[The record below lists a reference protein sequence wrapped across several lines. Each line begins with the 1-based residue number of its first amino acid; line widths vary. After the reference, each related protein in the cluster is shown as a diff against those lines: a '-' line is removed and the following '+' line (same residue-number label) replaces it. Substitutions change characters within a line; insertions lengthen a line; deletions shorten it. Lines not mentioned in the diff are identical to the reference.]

1 MKFRHSLALGAAFAA
16 LCSVPALAQDQTTV
30 CLITKTDTNPF
41 FVTMRRGAEQKAA
54 ELGINLQSYAGRID
68 GDHES
73 QVQAIES
80 CIAAGAKG
88 ILITAS
94 DTRAIVPAI
103 QQAREAGLL
112 VIALDTPLEPPD
124 AADATFATDNRAA
137 GVLIGEWARAK
148 MGDEAA
154 NARIAFLDLTP
165 SQPSVAV
172 LRNQGFMEGFGIE
185 VNDPDVVGDESDER
199 IVGFDMTNGNEEGG
213 RQAMENLLQQDPG
226 INLVYTIN
234 EPAAAGAY
242 EALRSVGLEGQ
253 VTIVSIDGG
262 CPGVQNVEEGI
273 IGATSMQYPLQMAAL
288 GVEAVAAFVE
298 SGETPETT
306 EGLDFTDTGVD
317 LVTDEPADGVE
328 SMTSAQAKDLCWG

>member
-1 MKFRHSLALGAAFAA
+1 MLRRSLALGAALAA
-16 LCSVPALAQDQTTV
+16 LSAVPSLAQDQTTV

-41 FVTMRRGAEQKAA
+41 FVTMRRGAEEKAA
-54 ELGINLQSYAGRID
+54 ELGLNLQSYAGRID

-94 DTRAIVPAI
+94 DTRAIVPAVT
-103 QQAREAGLL
+103 QARDAGLI
-112 VIALDTPLEPPD
+112 VIALDTPLEPLD

-137 GVLIGEWARAK
+137 GVLIGEWAAAT
-148 MGDEAA
+148 MGEEAA
-154 NARIAFLDLTP
+154 NARIGFLDLTP

-172 LRNQGFMEGFGIE
+172 LRNQGFMEGFGID
-185 VNDPDVVGDESDER
+185 VKDGNVVGDEDDPR
-199 IVGFDMTNGNEEGG
+199 IVGHDMTNGNEEGG

-253 VTIVSIDGG
+253 VTIVSVDGG

-288 GVEAVAAFVE
+288 GVEAVAAFAE
-298 SGETPETT
+298 SGATPQTS

-317 LVTDEPADGVE
+317 LVTDEPAEGVD
-328 SMTSAQAKDLCWG
+328 SMTSAEAKDLCWG